1 MVALSGRCLCGQVS
15 FQASGQIKRV
25 SACYCGQCRAQNG
38 GGPFYGVELQGTLHI
53 ENEQGPL
60 RWFESSNK
68 AKRGFCSRCGSSM
81 FWQANDDPAFF
92 DVSMG
97 VLDSVENLSLDAHIF
112 VDSCP
117 PYMSVPSSAE
127 HLTEAQV
134 LARPLNES

>member
-1 MVALSGRCLCGQVS
+1 MVSVERKMGVARFMGLSFRAPCTSKMNRVRCVGSNHQT
-15 FQASGQIKRV
+15 KRNV
-25 SACYCGQCRAQNG
+25 VFA
-38 GGPFYGVELQGTLHI
+38 V
-53 ENEQGPL
+53 
-60 RWFESSNK
+60 
-68 AKRGFCSRCGSSM
+68 SSM

-117 PYMSVPSSAE
+117 PYLSVPSSAE

-134 LARPLNES
+134 LARPRNGS